1 MSIEEVHQRIRT
13 TRTQDLE
20 TLCELVRRP
29 SISTRGEGI
38 EECASHLKE
47 IMIQAGIEARVY
59 QTAGNPV
66 VFGEVTAEAKGVPTV
81 LFYGHYDV
89 QPPDPLE
96 EWLSPPFTPTVR
108 NGRLYG
114 RGTGDN
120 KGQLLTHILA
130 VRSYLQNTG
139 TVPINVKL
147 LFEGEEETGSPSLT
161 EFVTSNRELLAA
173 DLVLTSDGPMHES
186 GAPQVVFGV
195 RGVMNMELRL
205 RTARSDNH
213 SGNRG
218 GVIPNAAWEM
228 VEILRTMRNPD
239 GGVTIAGF
247 YDDVAP
253 PSRYELEMLDRLPY
267 DPSTL
272 AGVYGVER
280 LELEKTEFY
289 RNLMFRPTLTING
302 LSSGHSGAGTKNII
316 PGAASAKLDVR
327 LVHDQ
332 KPHDIFTKIER
343 HLHKHEPRV
352 ELIAEEEDMLP
363 SRTSAEL
370 PISQAVIAAVEK
382 AFGRHPFVLPSMG
395 GSLPDYVWTKG
406 LGMPSIMVPYANA
419 DEANHAPN
427 ENIALECFYNGIHS
441 SAQIMHELQG

>member
-1 MSIEEVHQRIRT
+1 MSIDELHQRIRA

-38 EECASHLKE
+38 EECASHLKD
-47 IMIQAGIEARVY
+47 IMTQAGIGARVY
-59 QTAGNPV
+59 ETVGNPV
-66 VFGEVTAEAKGVPTV
+66 VFGEVAAGAEGMPTV

-89 QPPDPLE
+89 QPPEPLD
-96 EWLSPPFTPTVR
+96 EWLSPPFSPTVR

-130 VRSYLQNTG
+130 VRSYLQTTG
-139 TVPINVKL
+139 TVPINVKF

-161 EFVTSNRELLAA
+161 EFVTTNRELLAA

-195 RGVMNMELRL
+195 RGIMNMELRL
-205 RTARSDNH
+205 CTARSDNH

-218 GVIPNAAWEM
+218 GVIPNAAWEL
-228 VEILRTMRNPD
+228 VELLRTMRSPD
-239 GGVTIAGF
+239 GEVTIEGF
-247 YDDVAP
+247 YDDVVP
-253 PSRYELEMLDRLPY
+253 PSQYELQMLDRLPY
-267 DPSTL
+267 DPSAL
-272 AGVYGVER
+272 AAVYGVER
-280 LELEKTEFY
+280 LDLEKTEFY

-302 LSSGHSGAGTKNII
+302 LSGGYSGAGTKTII

-327 LVHDQ
+327 LVRDQ
-332 KPHDIFTKIER
+332 KPHDIFAKIER
-343 HLHKHEPRV
+343 HIRTHNPRA
-352 ELIAEEEDMLP
+352 ELIPQEEDMLP

-370 PISQAVIAAVEK
+370 PISQAVIAAVEQ
-382 AFGRHPFVLPSMG
+382 AFGRRPFVLPSMG
-395 GSLPDYVWTKG
+395 GSLPDYVWTKR
-406 LGMPSIMVPYANA
+406 LGVPSIMVPYANA

-427 ENIALECFYNGIHS
+427 ENIALECFYNGIHC
-441 SAQIMHELQG
+441 SAHIMHELQK